1 MQHES
6 PPSEVVR
13 LAHPYHSRYPAEDI
27 IILASPG
34 GPREATEH
42 PLRFRVSI
50 DEQHVALPKLY
61 GAPAYARPPS
71 LAATVERPFDPD
83 DLPIEAFQTEEDR
96 AFAAK
101 LPARAWAPGGG
112 PLEGRDDAR
121 RGNGSRHLVG
131 RQLNLRSIAGKLL
144 RGD

>member
-1 MQHES
+1 M
-6 PPSEVVR
+6 
-13 LAHPYHSRYPAEDI
+13 
-27 IILASPG
+27 
-34 GPREATEH
+34 
-42 PLRFRVSI
+42 SI

-71 LAATVERPFDPD
+71 LAATIERPFDPD

-96 AFAAK
+96 AFAAT

-112 PLEGRDDAR
+112 TVEGRGDGR
-121 RGNGSRHLVG
+121 RGSGSSHLVG